1 MVKYTNHKFRCLN
14 HFYMYGS
21 VAFSTV
27 SWLYNHPQHP
37 TQNVFIFP
45 TWNSVPIKQRPLYPP
60 PAQPLQST
68 LLLPVS
74 RKLPALC
81 TSPKW
86 DPTARVLL
94 CLVYFTEHHVPQVR
108 RGCSPRRDFLLF
120 LRLNIMHCTDGVHF
134 VYLFIWS
141 MDVELPLLFSCC
153 AFVTSAFVNAG
164 VQTQS
169 GFSQYV

>member
-1 MVKYTNHKFRCLN
+1 MVQWLSAQSRGCTAIPNTQPRMFSSSQPGTRSLLN
-14 HFYMYGS
+14 S
-21 VAFSTV
+21 
-27 SWLYNHPQHP
+27 NPP
-37 TQNVFIFP
+37 
-45 TWNSVPIKQRPLYPP
+45 YPP

-94 CLVYFTEHHVPQVR
+94 CLVYFTEHHVLQVR
-108 RGCSPRRDFLLF
+108 RGCSPCGDFLLF
-120 LRLNIMHCTDGVHF
+120 LRLNIMHCADGVHF

-141 MDVELPLLFSCC
+141 MDVELPLLFSCR
-153 AFVTSAFVNAG
+153 AFITSAFVNAG